1 MCALTRRSCSP
12 SGSWPLQH
20 TPRGAGALADR
31 LSLSERAQAWL
42 GYIPGAVLV
51 SIVAP
56 QVLNAG
62 PSGLIAALAVVLV
75 ARRRAFSMLTGVLV
89 VLAVRTLES
98 GIF

>member
-1 MCALTRRSCSP
+1 VIRAYSSVTMTGGLGYGA
-12 SGSWPLQH
+12 SGV
-20 TPRGAGALADR
+20 TEGRLADR
-31 LSLSERAQAWL
+31 LSLSERAQAWF

-89 VLAVRTLES
+89 ILAVRTLES